1 MQTTVDNNHSL
12 GGTQPAWH
20 RPHDPRPFPHDSPA
34 QPGPSSGVVRTW
46 PLLVLALP
54 AAVAVWS
61 GWVGIG
67 QMTGFGIVRP
77 LPGIWD
83 SLHIDTAVTLPVE
96 VEAYGAMALRAWLTS
111 SQVVSTRTRKF
122 ASRSAIG
129 SLALGVAG
137 QVSYHLLTEFHITPA
152 PWPVTTLVASLPVV
166 VLGLGTALAHMLRAD
181 AITADQRARRT
192 DQLRTGEGP
201 VVRGPNADGP
211 TAADQLHGED
221 VPVAGTDPW
230 AARIAEARATA
241 MALVTAGNRVSRR
254 TLRSAGVRGSNA
266 ELGKLAQHIRADLR
280 GCGPKSGMAA

>member
-1 MQTTVDNNHSL
+1 MQTTVDNNHSM
-12 GGTQPAWH
+12 GGTQSAWH
-20 RPHDPRPFPHDSPA
+20 RPHDPRPFPQDGPVQS
-34 QPGPSSGVVRTW
+34 GPSSGVVRTW
-46 PLLVLALP
+46 PLVVLALP

-67 QMTGFGIVRP
+67 QMTGFGIVQP

-83 SLHIDTAVTLPVE
+83 SLHIDTAVTLPVG
-96 VEAYGAMALRAWLTS
+96 VEAYAAMALRAWLAS
-111 SQVVSTRTRKF
+111 SRVIGSRTRRF
-122 ASRSAIG
+122 ARWSAIG
-129 SLALGVAG
+129 ALGLGVAG
-137 QVSYHLLTEFHITPA
+137 QVAYHLLAEFHITRA

-181 AITADQRARRT
+181 AITADQHARRT

-201 VVRGPNADGP
+201 VVSGPNADDP
-211 TAADQLHGED
+211 TAADQFHGED
-221 VPVAGTDPW
+221 APAAGTDAW
-230 AARIAEARATA
+230 AARIAEARAAA

-266 ELGKLAQHIRADLR
+266 ELGKLAQRIRADLR